1 MKRGGQYICA
11 ATATGSVQLLDPKTF
26 AVLKNWKAH
35 MGWINDMDANSSFL
49 VTCGWSPRQHYGNM
63 LDPLAK
69 VFDLKTLMPLPP
81 VPFHAGAAFV
91 RMHPRMLTTG
101 IIASQGGQLQ
111 VVDIMNSSMM
121 NLRQLNLI
129 DSYLLSLE
137 IASSGEALALAD
149 SQCGIHLWGSPTRM
163 HFADYSNP
171 TEFPDPLPFDTPTL
185 DWSNTRPLNSIGMP
199 YYREM
204 LLSAWPSYLISEVG
218 APPAKIDPVVMAALQ
233 RTELGA
239 YAPNPRKTRRNQV
252 EDTRLADKVLASIE
266 GPKFLSEQA
275 KEGNGD
281 ADSGRRMSDILE
293 ALSMTGVN
301 GGSKVEVPLMYRNVE
316 IKYSRFGVDDF
327 DFE

>member
-35 MGWINDMDANSSFL
+35 SGWVNDMDANSSFL

-121 NLRQLNLI
+121 NLRQINLV
-129 DSYLLSLE
+129 DGYLVSLE

-149 SQCGIHLWGSPTRM
+149 SQCCIHLWGSPSRM

-171 TEFPDPLPFDTPTL
+171 TEFPDPVSFDRPTL
-185 DWSNTRPLNSIGMP
+185 DWASTRPLNSIGMP
-199 YYREM
+199 FYREM
-204 LLSAWPSYLISEVG
+204 LLSAWPSHLVFEVG
-218 APPAKIDPVVMAALQ
+218 APPEKIDPAILAALQ
-233 RTELGA
+233 RTDLGA
-239 YAPNPRKTRRNQV
+239 YAPNVKKMRRNQTR
-252 EDTRLADKVLASIE
+252 DTRRVAKPGAAIE

-275 KEGNGD
+275 KDGSGD
-281 ADSGRRMSDILE
+281 ADSGRRMSDVLE
-293 ALSMTGVN
+293 ALNSASVN